1 MFNMD
6 ITTIIF
12 MGFTVLL
19 FAFCIII
26 IICGILECYIL
37 RIRRRSAY
45 ILPLQTVDT
54 EIVNPQFIVIR

>member
-1 MFNMD
+1 
-6 ITTIIF
+6 

-26 IICGILECYIL
+26 IICGILECYML

-54 EIVNPQFIVIR
+54 EIVNPQIIVIR

>member
-1 MFNMD
+1 MN
-6 ITTIIF
+6 ITTIFF

-26 IICGILECYIL
+26 IICGILECYML

-45 ILPLQTVDT
+45 ILPVQTVNS
-54 EIVNPQFIVIR
+54 EVINPQFLVIQ